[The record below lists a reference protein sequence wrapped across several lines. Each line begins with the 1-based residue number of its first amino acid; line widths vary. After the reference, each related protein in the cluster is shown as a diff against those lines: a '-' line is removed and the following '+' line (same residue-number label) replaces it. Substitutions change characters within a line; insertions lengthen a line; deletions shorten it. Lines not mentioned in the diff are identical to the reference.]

1 MKTKEFHFNL
11 PYSLIAQYPSEKR
24 GSSRLMVLDPKLQK
38 IYHEDSVNNI
48 LKYINSNTFIIFN
61 NSKVRKSRMYAE
73 SEIGSNVEVLILDR
87 IDTNSFTALISKS
100 KKQIVGNL
108 YKFPEG
114 LIGEILSKNS
124 SEIVLK
130 FDVDVGED
138 YFEKHGFVPIPP
150 YIKRDY
156 EKMDEDRYQTV
167 YSKYVGS
174 AASATAGLHFSK
186 DLFSAFEKN
195 NIEYDFITLHV
206 GLGTFLPVRSK
217 NIEEHNMHFETFL
230 IKDCV
235 AKRLQNAKFIGKK
248 ILSIG
253 TTTLRALESSYD
265 NKLKKFKTGQQST
278 NLFIYPGKN
287 YCFKF
292 VDMLFTNFHT
302 PQSTLLMLVSSFAGK
317 DFVFSSY
324 EEAINT
330 GYKFFSYGDAML
342 VLNHI

>member
-11 PYSLIAQYPSEKR
+11 SYSLIEQYPSEKR
-24 GSSRLMVLDPKLQK
+24 GSSRLIVLDPQLQK
-38 IYHEDSVNNI
+38 IYHKNFVNNI
-48 LKYINSNTFIIFN
+48 LKYINSNIFN
-61 NSKVRKSRMYAE
+61 NSKARKSRIYAE
-73 SEIGSNVEVLILDR
+73 SEMSSNVEFLILDR
-87 IDTNSFTALISKS
+87 IDTNLFTALVSKS
-100 KKQIVGNL
+100 KKQIIGNF

-114 LIGEILSKNS
+114 LMDEILSKNS
-124 SEIVLK
+124 SEVVLK
-130 FDVDVGED
+130 FNNNVGED
-138 YFEKHGFVPIPP
+138 YFEKHCFVPLPS

-156 EKMDEDRYQTV
+156 DKIDEDRYQTI

-174 AASATAGLHFSK
+174 TASATAGLHFSR
-186 DLFSAFEKN
+186 DLFSAFENN

-217 NIEEHNMHFETFL
+217 KVEEHNMHFETFL
-230 IKDCV
+230 IKDFV
-235 AKRLQNAKFIGKK
+235 AVRLQNAKLLGKR
-248 ILSIG
+248 ILSIV

-265 NKLKKFKTGQQST
+265 NNLKKFKTGQQST

-317 DFVFSSY
+317 DFVFSFY
-324 EEAINT
+324 EEAINK

-342 VLNHI
+342 ILNNI

>member
-24 GSSRLMVLDPKLQK
+24 GSSRLMVLDPKLQE
-38 IYHEDSVNNI
+38 IYHENSVNNI
-48 LKYINSNTFIIFN
+48 LKYINSDTFIVFN
-61 NSKVRKSRMYAE
+61 NSKVRKSRIYAE
-73 SEIGSNVEVLILDR
+73 SELGSDVEFLILDK
-87 IDTNSFTALISKS
+87 IDTDLFTALISKS
-100 KKQIVGNL
+100 KKQIVGSV

-114 LIGEILSKNS
+114 LIGKILSKNG

-130 FDVDVGED
+130 FDNDVGED

-156 EKMDEDRYQTV
+156 DKIDEDRYQTI

-174 AASATAGLHFSK
+174 AASATAGLHFSR
-186 DLFSAFEKN
+186 DLFTFFEKN

-217 NIEEHNMHFETFL
+217 KVEEHNMHFETFL

-235 AKRLQNAKFIGKK
+235 ADRLEKAKFLGKK

-265 NKLKKFKTGQQST
+265 DELKKFKTGQQST

-302 PQSTLLMLVSSFAGK
+302 PQSTLLMLVSAFAGK

-324 EEAINT
+324 EEAIKK